1 MTYTTA
7 PYLIPRYEG
16 KENCTVTVRIPKFY
30 LSREER
36 EQVCLRRAV
45 WGTDIYT
52 DDSDPLTAAIHS
64 GWIRGDWG
72 DLVDFSMLELNPTA
86 GMKESEQQ
94 STLSAP
100 PASPMLPPPG
110 KDLHLTLLILPTL
123 QNYTPRVMHG
133 IKSRAWGS
141 DHDGMSY
148 RIEKIAW
155 VDEQSAR
162 GEERDGEARRKRLRM
177 MTGSRTAGPA
187 VRFGVGKSLGGGKVG
202 TVAA

>member
-1 MTYTTA
+1 
-7 PYLIPRYEG
+7 
-16 KENCTVTVRIPKFY
+16 
-30 LSREER
+30 
-36 EQVCLRRAV
+36 
-45 WGTDIYT
+45 
-52 DDSDPLTAAIHS
+52 
-64 GWIRGDWG
+64 
-72 DLVDFSMLELNPTA
+72 
-86 GMKESEQQ
+86 
-94 STLSAP
+94 
-100 PASPMLPPPG
+100 
-110 KDLHLTLLILPTL
+110 
-123 QNYTPRVMHG
+123 MHG

-177 MTGSRTAGPA
+177 MIGSRTAGPA